1 MQADC
6 LELTVSA
13 KDLEASGPN
22 DPNIVEIIG
31 QWRVSTEDRI
41 QFRCHLKNDEFT
53 TEYK

>member
-1 MQADC
+1 MTQNLQC
-6 LELTVSA
+6 EKSS

-22 DPNIVEIIG
+22 DPNIVETIG